1 MKRRINLTVFI
12 GISLFLFGLISM
24 LYGIITVTINLFFG
38 YLGIILYVK
47 DVLFDLVFLLL
58 GLLLIRKNKEIN
70 SRSRLGFR
78 KGRSYMVRK
87 QKLKNKS

>member
-58 GLLLIRKNKEIN
+58 GLLLIRKNKKIN

-78 KGRSYMVRK
+78 KGRSYTVSK
-87 QKLKNKS
+87 HKLKNKS